1 MDKHRTN
8 VFISLVLVLLI
19 IAAVSAW
26 ATGSSIKRN
35 APSVSE
41 KPEVSDNA
49 SAAATPTP
57 QPTPTPEPTP
67 EPTPPGSTRTVN
79 ESGSFSSN
87 TGTKLNMQ
95 VNWSVTSANDSE
107 LTLQLDL
114 VLYSYTLSVGP
125 HNGVVNVN
133 GTDYSFTSPGI
144 SYKSEKYM
152 NAAPMTSLTVTVPA
166 QLGETVSIPVDVSW
180 DFYGTYGG
188 KDIGRITAAETIA
201 IQG

>member
-1 MDKHRTN
+1 
-8 VFISLVLVLLI
+8 
-19 IAAVSAW
+19 
-26 ATGSSIKRN
+26 
-35 APSVSE
+35 
-41 KPEVSDNA
+41 
-49 SAAATPTP
+49 
-57 QPTPTPEPTP
+57 
-67 EPTPPGSTRTVN
+67 
-79 ESGSFSSN
+79 
-87 TGTKLNMQ
+87 MQ

-188 KDIGRITAAETIA
+188 KDIGRITAAETIT

>member
-1 MDKHRTN
+1 
-8 VFISLVLVLLI
+8 
-19 IAAVSAW
+19 
-26 ATGSSIKRN
+26 
-35 APSVSE
+35 
-41 KPEVSDNA
+41 
-49 SAAATPTP
+49 
-57 QPTPTPEPTP
+57 
-67 EPTPPGSTRTVN
+67 
-79 ESGSFSSN
+79 
-87 TGTKLNMQ
+87 MQ
-95 VNWSVTSANDSE
+95 VNWSVSSANDRE

-166 QLGETVSIPVDVSW
+166 QLGETVSIPVSVSW

-188 KDIGRITAAETIA
+188 KDIGRITAADTITV
-201 IQG
+201 QG